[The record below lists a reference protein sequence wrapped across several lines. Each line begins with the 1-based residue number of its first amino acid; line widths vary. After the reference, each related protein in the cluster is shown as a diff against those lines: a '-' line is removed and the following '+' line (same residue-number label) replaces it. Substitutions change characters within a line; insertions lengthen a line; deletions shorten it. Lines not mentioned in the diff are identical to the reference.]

1 MKPMIVFFSLT
12 KAQQVWHL
20 LLIDSYFMVSVWLL
34 LFFFI
39 MYNVFSGCCF
49 PFSSGS
55 ILSTWAYVYPRVFS
69 RYFFF
74 FICMLYSLWNG
85 TSILSNNTHFIYD
98 ILCCTIDNFSNS
110 LKWRILINYFSW
122 RVIDIAW
129 GLFPSSYFFIVQLL
143 TRLIWNLLQS
153 EYVEYKIVDM
163 VVLLS

>member
-1 MKPMIVFFSLT
+1 MFFQDVASHF
-12 KAQQVWHL
+12 HL
-20 LLIDSYFMVSVWLL
+20 ARSYLPGLMCTLVS
-34 LFFFI
+34 FQGI
-39 MYNVFSGCCF
+39 
-49 PFSSGS
+49 
-55 ILSTWAYVYPRVFS
+55 
-69 RYFFF
+69 FF